1 MNCDLEAQP
10 FIKLP
15 VVNGRL
21 QPASVWLEDG
31 RQALV
36 YYTQQPD
43 LERQG
48 TLAPLPGWEKPQ
60 PVQVEPNRLRPIV
73 YILPV
78 LVWLGIMFLWRR
90 T

>member
-31 RQALV
+31 RQALI

-48 TLAPLPGWEKPQ
+48 ALTPLPGWERPQ
-60 PVQVEPNRLRPIV
+60 PVTPGRLPPIV
-73 YILPV
+73 YV
-78 LVWLGIMFLWRR
+78 LAVLMGIALLWRYAR
-90 T
+90 